1 MASYDTYGTGYYV
14 LEQGDY
20 EISLRTDSHT
30 VVDTKTCSVPEMV
43 VYDENKKHNGD
54 VEVAD
59 NKFEFA
65 EGNVTYLSRENGFAN
80 YSEATAAPTD
90 FELDGTFMEMDL

>member
-1 MASYDTYGTGYYV
+1 MNLAAFDKTELLEPGQSETVTLTFDTEDMASYDTYGTGYYV

-30 VVDTKTCSVPEMV
+30 VVDTKTYSVPETV

-54 VEVAD
+54 R
-59 NKFEFA
+59 NKIHER
-65 EGNVTYLSRENGFAN
+65 NLYQ
-80 YSEATAAPTD
+80 
-90 FELDGTFMEMDL
+90 